1 MTDKKT
7 WAKRV
12 AAWRAS
18 GESATVFAA
27 REGYAASSLRNW
39 ASRLGRAEVELVRV
53 VRSEPAHS
61 KAEGI
66 EIRVGEARVVV
77 PSGADTATLRVVLE
91 ALRDWS

>member
-18 GESATVFAA
+18 GDSATVFAA

-39 ASRLGRAEVELVRV
+39 ASRLGRDVELVRV
-53 VRSEPAHS
+53 VRSEPAQS

-66 EIRVGEARVVV
+66 EIRVGTARVFV
-77 PSGADTATLRVVLE
+77 PSGADTEALRVVLE
-91 ALRDWS
+91 ALRGWA

>member
-18 GESATVFAA
+18 GESATVFAG
-27 REGYAASSLRNW
+27 REGYGASSLRNW
-39 ASRLGRAEVELVRV
+39 ASRLGRDVGLVRV
-53 VRSEPAHS
+53 VRSEPAQS

-66 EIRVGEARVVV
+66 EIRVGAARVVV
-77 PSGADTATLRVVLE
+77 PPGADTESLRMVLD
-91 ALRDWS
+91 ALRGWT